1 MSRLLPPWAGILPPL
16 DATPTARTAARAY
29 PALWLCLLVLLVAL
43 LPRVLLPGDFLTA
56 DEADHWQQ
64 RSLAF
69 LRAMQAGEWDE
80 TNQTGHPGVTTMW
93 LGAAGTLLYETL
105 DGGGAPIAPY
115 FAAIDDDNYAQAAAL
130 AREHDAQYALYR
142 QLVRLPVAL
151 INAVWV
157 LVMFVLLWRLL
168 VPATAVLAA
177 LFLATDPF
185 LLAHGRVLHVDSL
198 LTVCMS
204 ISLLALLAA
213 LFGTGTTPT
222 RAHGGFVLL
231 SAVAGGLAL
240 LTKSPSV
247 VLLPLVGMVAWAA
260 WWQQQR
266 DAGTVRLTTLVRPVV
281 VVLLWGV
288 VAVLTWLALY
298 PAAWVD
304 TAGTVQTIVA
314 EVRDNGA
321 VPHANGQF
329 FLGRVVEDPGGLFY
343 PVAVLLRATPWVLL
357 GIGLLAWRVPAAARP
372 ARGWVVGLLVVAVL
386 LFLAVLSIPAKKFD
400 RYILPV
406 FPWLA
411 ILAAIGLGG
420 VWQYVVQRSTMWAN
434 KDAAWA
440 GNNADLAARWRWW
453 CGVARL
459 RPVATLP
466 VLLFALLAGTLLWYH
481 PYYLAYYN
489 PLVGGGSVA
498 SRTMVVG
505 WGEGLEQ
512 AAAYIRQ
519 QPDGCDFPLASWYE
533 RVILPYSCNAV
544 MHTGRAATPGEVNY
558 LVTYI
563 NQEQRAID
571 ATMLATAAERDAL
584 VHEVVIHG
592 VPYARVYQTA
602 PRVQFPL
609 GAAFGDTVRLV
620 GYDFAS
626 ASDRADDP
634 PFVTLH
640 WQAQATPPLDYML
653 FLHVLDADG
662 AVVARY
668 DVPPAGPDV
677 PPTQWR
683 APHYYRWTQAL
694 PLDAAQR
701 EQAAWLALG
710 VYDPASGAR
719 LPLADAPATPNAPP
733 YGDGAL
739 VVPLVAAPPE

>member
-1 MSRLLPPWAGILPPL
+1 MSRLLPSWVGTAPPL
-16 DATPTARTAARAY
+16 DAATTTRTAARAY
-29 PALWLCLLVLLVAL
+29 PALGLCLLVLLVAL
-43 LPRVLLPGDFLTA
+43 LPRTLLPGDFLTA

-105 DGGGAPIAPY
+105 DGGSAPIAPY

-151 INAVWV
+151 VNAAWV
-157 LVMFVLLWRLL
+157 LVMFVVLWRLL
-168 VPATAVLAA
+168 APATAVLAA
-177 LFLATDPF
+177 LLLATDPF

-198 LTVCMS
+198 LTVFMS
-204 ISLLALLAA
+204 TSLLALLAA
-213 LFGTGTTPT
+213 LFGRGATPT
-222 RAHGGFVLL
+222 RAHTGLVLL

-247 VLLPLVGMVAWAA
+247 VLLPLVGLVALAA

-266 DAGTVRLTTLVRPVV
+266 DAGTVRLTTLARPA
-281 VVLLWGV
+281 VLLVVWGA
-288 VAVLTWLALY
+288 VATVTWLALY

-304 TAGTVQTIVA
+304 PVGTVQTIVA

-329 FLGRVVEDPGGLFY
+329 FLGRVVEDPGILFY

-357 GIGLLAWRVPAAARP
+357 GIVLLAWRLPAAARP
-372 ARGWVVGLLVVAVL
+372 ARGWVVGVLIVAVL
-386 LFLAVLSIPAKKFD
+386 VFLAVLTIPAKKFD
-400 RYILPV
+400 RYILPI

-420 VWQYVVQRSTMWAN
+420 VWQYVVQRSTTWAH

-440 GNNADLAARWRWW
+440 GNNAALAARWRWW
-453 CGVARL
+453 RGVARL
-459 RPVATLP
+459 RPAVTLP
-466 VLLFALLAGTLLWYH
+466 VLLVALLGGTLLWYH

-489 PLVGGGSVA
+489 PLVGGGA
-498 SRTMVVG
+498 AATRTMVVG

-512 AAAYIRQ
+512 AAAYIRA
-519 QPDGCDFPLASWYE
+519 QPDGCDFPLAAWYE

-563 NQEQRAID
+563 NQAQRAID
-571 ATMLATAAERDAL
+571 APMLATAAERDAL

-592 VPYARVYQTA
+592 VPYARVYQTV
-602 PRVQFPL
+602 PRVQFAV
-609 GAAFGDTVRLV
+609 GAAFGDAVRLV
-620 GYDFAS
+620 GYDLDMT
-626 ASDRADDP
+626 SDP
-634 PFVTLH
+634 LFVTLY

-653 FLHVLDADG
+653 FVHVLAADG
-662 AVVARY
+662 TVIAQY
-668 DVPPAGPDV
+668 DVQPAGPDV

-694 PLDAAQR
+694 PLDVAQR

-710 VYDPASGAR
+710 LYDPASGAR
-719 LPLADAPATPNAPP
+719 LPLATAPAPSAAPP

-739 VVPLVAAPPE
+739 VVPLVATPTPE